1 MNRERWMNVFLLLT
15 FLYVVFYVGSEALTF
30 VDGLSVEHERPV
42 EPRVDPYRNMT
53 PVEIGEEVFRTRGCQ
68 ACHQLGLVGGTVGPS
83 FSNVGA
89 RHPADWLSAQL
100 LDPQQ
105 HVPGNSMP
113 AYAFLSQR
121 ERDGLVAYMGTL
133 NGKRQ
138 GPETQGPL
146 KLDPPKR
153 FAPALIDQ
161 GQKLFAANGCSG
173 CHRIGSDGGAIGPN
187 LSHEGLRGRS
197 DTWQKQHLEDPLS
210 VYMQGDTQGV
220 SWVMPRY
227 GRLGDKD
234 LDALVAYLQSL
245 R

>member
-1 MNRERWMNVFLLLT
+1 MNRERWMNLFLLFT
-15 FLYVVFYVGSEALTF
+15 FLYVVYYVGSQASTF
-30 VDGLSVEHERPV
+30 VGDLSVGHERTV

-53 PVEIGEEVFRTRGCQ
+53 PVAIGEKVFASRGCQ
-68 ACHQLGLVGGTVGPS
+68 ACHQIGLVGGTVGPS

-89 RHPADWLSAQL
+89 RHPADWLGEQL

-105 HVPGNSMP
+105 HVPGNNMP

-133 NGKRQ
+133 DGKRE
-138 GPETQGPL
+138 GPETL
-146 KLDPPKR
+146 EVLNLDPPER
-153 FAPALIDQ
+153 FAPAKVER
-161 GQKLFAANGCSG
+161 GQQLFTANGCSG
-173 CHRIGSDGGAIGPN
+173 CHRVGSDGGAIGPN
-187 LSHEGLRGRS
+187 LSHEGLRNRS

-210 VYMQGDTQGV
+210 VYVQGDTQGI

-227 GRLGDKD
+227 DRLGDED
-234 LDALVAYLQSL
+234 LGALVAYLQSL

>member
-1 MNRERWMNVFLLLT
+1 MNRERWMNLLLLLT
-15 FLYVVFYVGSEALTF
+15 FVYVVYYVGSQASTF
-30 VDGLSVEHERPV
+30 VDGLSAGHERLV
-42 EPRVDPYRNMT
+42 EPRVDPYRNLT
-53 PVEIGEEVFRTRGCQ
+53 PVEIGKEVFTTRGCQ

-89 RHPADWLSAQL
+89 RHPADWLSSQL

-113 AYAFLSQR
+113 AYAFLSPR

-133 NGKRQ
+133 NGDRQ
-138 GPETQGPL
+138 GPETQGPV
-146 KLDPPKR
+146 KLDPPQR
-153 FAPALIDQ
+153 FAPAIIDQ
-161 GQKLFAANGCSG
+161 GQQLFAANGCSG
-173 CHRIGSDGGAIGPN
+173 CHRIGSEGGAIGPN
-187 LSHEGLRGRS
+187 LTHEGLRGRS
-197 DTWQKQHLEDPLS
+197 DTWQKQHLENPLS
-210 VYMQGDTQGV
+210 VYTQGDTQGV